1 VLAELTI
8 QNFAVIR
15 ETHIE
20 FGPGLN
26 ALTGE
31 TGAGKSIVLDAL
43 GAVLGERTSPT
54 VVRGGEQRAFVEA
67 LFELAGTRQ
76 QALICEQLRELGIE
90 HSDGEALILSRDI
103 SPGRSTARINGRA
116 VTAAA
121 LTSIGELLVDIHGQ
135 SDHLS
140 LLRPAAQLDMLD
152 SYAGTLELR
161 GDVRDRYRAW
171 RETQRRVEA
180 FDSEQRERVQRV
192 DLLRFQ
198 LDEIEKI
205 APASGELDELERER
219 LVLSNAER
227 LVQLAEQSR
236 SALEGAQTLDTLD
249 AGALDRIR
257 GAEAALSEMA
267 RFDSTA
273 GRFLDQL
280 RNALFALEE
289 LSSDLRGYLDQVMI
303 DPERLEVVN
312 QRIQTVRTLL
322 RKYGQSVE
330 EVLEYASGMQA
341 ELDELERQD
350 MDIGQL
356 REHER
361 HLRRELAD
369 AAVQL
374 SAQRMEAAR
383 GLGERVE
390 QAIGELAMGAASF
403 EVAIRRRDDAGGI
416 EQDGDHFAVDET
428 GIDRVTFMLATNRGD
443 QPLPLAR
450 VASGGETARLM
461 LALKSI
467 LSAADATPTLVFDE
481 IDVGVGGRSGQV
493 VGEKLWSLTANHQVI
508 VISHLPQVAAFADR
522 HTAMLKRE
530 IEGRT
535 VTTAAALD
543 TDASLDEIAT
553 MFDGKPVTPESRAN
567 AEALVRRVEEWKA
580 AHRPAV
586 RA

>member
-15 ETHIE
+15 DTRIE
-20 FGPGLN
+20 FGPRLN

>member
-1 VLAELTI
+1 
-8 QNFAVIR
+8 
-15 ETHIE
+15 
-20 FGPGLN
+20 
-26 ALTGE
+26 
-31 TGAGKSIVLDAL
+31 
-43 GAVLGERTSPT
+43 
-54 VVRGGEQRAFVEA
+54 
-67 LFELAGTRQ
+67 
-76 QALICEQLRELGIE
+76 
-90 HSDGEALILSRDI
+90 
-103 SPGRSTARINGRA
+103 
-116 VTAAA
+116 
-121 LTSIGELLVDIHGQ
+121 
-135 SDHLS
+135 
-140 LLRPAAQLDMLD
+140 
-152 SYAGTLELR
+152 
-161 GDVRDRYRAW
+161 
-171 RETQRRVEA
+171 
-180 FDSEQRERVQRV
+180 
-192 DLLRFQ
+192 
-198 LDEIEKI
+198 
-205 APASGELDELERER
+205 
-219 LVLSNAER
+219 
-227 LVQLAEQSR
+227 
-236 SALEGAQTLDTLD
+236 
-249 AGALDRIR
+249 
-257 GAEAALSEMA
+257 
-267 RFDSTA
+267 
-273 GRFLDQL
+273 
-280 RNALFALEE
+280 
-289 LSSDLRGYLDQVMI
+289 
-303 DPERLEVVN
+303 
-312 QRIQTVRTLL
+312 
-322 RKYGQSVE
+322 
-330 EVLEYASGMQA
+330 
-341 ELDELERQD
+341 
-350 MDIGQL
+350 
-356 REHER
+356 
-361 HLRRELAD
+361 
-369 AAVQL
+369 
-374 SAQRMEAAR
+374 MEAAQE
-383 GLGERVE
+383 LGRRVE